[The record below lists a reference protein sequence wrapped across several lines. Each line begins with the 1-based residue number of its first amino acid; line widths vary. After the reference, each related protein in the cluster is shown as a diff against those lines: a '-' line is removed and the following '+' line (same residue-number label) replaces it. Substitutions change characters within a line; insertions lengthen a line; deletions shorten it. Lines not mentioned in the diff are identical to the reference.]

1 MISSSDLALGISLRM
16 ANDGDRL
23 FLEQTYREA
32 RPELDLIDCERDYV
46 ELVKEQQMT
55 ALQEG
60 IGDKYPNSVKFII
73 EKARHA
79 IGAVV
84 VNFGHNDLRVVFLA
98 CVPSA
103 RGFGYGRAALHGI
116 QLAAEKTNLPVTL
129 VALHSNP
136 GSKRI
141 YLEAGFRVAE
151 TSPIADLLVWYPGGS
166 APGTVL
172 RA

>member
-1 MISSSDLALGISLRM
+1 MISSSDLSLGISLRV

-23 FLEQTYREA
+23 FLEQTYRDA
-32 RPELDLIDCERDYV
+32 RPELDLIDRERDYV
-46 ELVKEQQMT
+46 EVVKAQQLT
-55 ALQEG
+55 ALREG
-60 IGDKYPNSVKFII
+60 MGDKYPNSVKFII

-98 CVPSA
+98 CIPSA

-116 QLAAEKTNLPVTL
+116 QMAAETTNLPVSL

-136 GSKRI
+136 GSKRV

-151 TSPIADLLVWYPGGS
+151 TSPVADLLVWYPGG
-166 APGTVL
+166 ATPQLNVI
-172 RA
+172 

>member
-1 MISSSDLALGISLRM
+1 MISSSDLGLGISLRV

-32 RPELDLIDCERDYV
+32 RPELDLIDRERDYV
-46 ELVKEQQMT
+46 ELVKAQQLT
-55 ALQEG
+55 ALREG
-60 IGDKYPNSVKFII
+60 MGDKYPNSVKFII
-73 EKARHA
+73 EKARHP

-98 CVPSA
+98 CSPGA
-103 RGFGYGRAALHGI
+103 RGHGYGRAALHGI

-129 VALHSNP
+129 VVMHSNP
-136 GSKRI
+136 GGKRV

-151 TSPIADLLVWYPGGS
+151 TNPIADLLVWYPGGG
-166 APGTVL
+166 APAGH
-172 RA
+172 